1 MHNWDEF
8 RIERSILRIGTFLAS
23 RRNIHLR
30 QLGLTAS
37 QSEALLFLRNSPDIS
52 ISSLRNHLKISH
64 QATRVLV
71 ERLKGKELVVVR
83 QDKSD
88 SRCRLITLTPQG
100 NALFDQLTHEGQAVG
115 VHLLKSL
122 TPEEMIQLDGLLQ
135 KISESLKV
143 DLV

>member
-1 MHNWDEF
+1 MQPVPESV
-8 RIERSILRIGTFLAS
+8 RK
-23 RRNIHLR
+23 
-30 QLGLTAS
+30 
-37 QSEALLFLRNSPDIS
+37 ALLFLRNSPDIS

-71 ERLKGKELVVVR
+71 ERLKEKELVVVR

-100 NALFDQLTHEGQAVG
+100 HALFAQLTHEGQAAG

-122 TPEEMIQLDGLLQ
+122 SPEEMIQLDGLLQ

-143 DLV
+143 ELV